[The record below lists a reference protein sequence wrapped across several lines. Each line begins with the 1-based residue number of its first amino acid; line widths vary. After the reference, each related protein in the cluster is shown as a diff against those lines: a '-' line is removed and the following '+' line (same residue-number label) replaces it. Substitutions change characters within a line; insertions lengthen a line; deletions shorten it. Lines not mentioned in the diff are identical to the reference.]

1 MMLTVQ
7 TVIRDY
13 FTDETGRKL
22 ISADKLYRMAR
33 KKEIP
38 ALRLEGRWYF
48 SKEALDR
55 WKRCDD
61 FFQGKVAA
69 KHRPVMDPIPE

>member
-1 MMLTVQ
+1 MMLTVK

-13 FTDETGRKL
+13 FTDETGKAL
-22 ISADKLYRMAR
+22 ISADKLYRLA
-33 KKEIP
+33 KKGEIP

-61 FFQGKVAA
+61 FFKGKVNA
-69 KHRPVMDPIPE
+69 KNRPILEPIPE

>member
-22 ISADKLYRMAR
+22 ISADKLYRMSR

-38 ALRLEGRWYF
+38 ALRLEGHGIFPKKRWIAGSGVTISF
-48 SKEALDR
+48 KEK
-55 WKRCDD
+55 WP
-61 FFQGKVAA
+61 QNTVQ
-69 KHRPVMDPIPE
+69 